1 MSIGIRNRFVI
12 DITLPFFYSFSV
24 CESIM
29 HIERGK
35 IRGDRNFRIDRR
47 GYDTDDPLVREE
59 RVDVSPAGT
68 EGIFIDTD
76 NPDSDAEKD

>member
-12 DITLPFFYSFSV
+12 DNTLPFFYSFSV
-24 CESIM
+24 CENIVYM
-29 HIERGK
+29 ERCK
-35 IRGDRNFRIDRR
+35 IRGDSNFRIDRR

-76 NPDSDAEKD
+76 SPDSNAEDG